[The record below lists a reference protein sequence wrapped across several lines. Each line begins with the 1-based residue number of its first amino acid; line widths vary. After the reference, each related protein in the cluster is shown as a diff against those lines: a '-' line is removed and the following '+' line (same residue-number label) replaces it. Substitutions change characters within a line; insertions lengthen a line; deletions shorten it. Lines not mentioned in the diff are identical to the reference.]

1 MDEEVDYEAL
11 SPDDLQQVDPK
22 SDTSRVDNDSTV
34 EDEVRLDDTRNRRSY
49 PRRILR
55 NVPTRI
61 KPIPRILPSQLHYPG
76 IPAVNSETSELV
88 SCVTRNAHEL
98 DIMLSQ

>member
-1 MDEEVDYEAL
+1 MDYEAL
-11 SPDDLQQVDPK
+11 SPHDLQQMDPK
-22 SDTSRVDNDSTV
+22 SDTSRVDNDSAV
-34 EDEVRLDDTRNRRSY
+34 EGEVSHDTRDRRSY